1 MSAVI
6 DQARDLLK
14 SRLAEVTDEAKALA
28 SEAKTLEKVIT
39 SLNGSG
45 PTRRGRPKGSKG
57 KPRARR
63 SGTRADE
70 ALKLITDA
78 PGIGAS
84 DIAKVMK
91 IKPNY
96 LYRVLADLEK
106 QKLVTKKGRAY
117 TAK

>member
-1 MSAVI
+1 MDAVI
-6 DQARDLLK
+6 DKARDLLK
-14 SRLAEVTDEAKALA
+14 GRLIEVNE
-28 SEAKTLEKVIT
+28 EGRRLERAIS

-45 PTRRGRPKGSKG
+45 PTRRGRPKGAKAKG

-63 SGTRADE
+63 TGTRADE
-70 ALKLITDA
+70 ALELIKGS

-84 DIAKVMK
+84 DIASVMK

-106 QKLVTKKGRAY
+106 EKLVTKKGRAY

>member
-1 MSAVI
+1 MDGVI
-6 DQARDLLK
+6 DKARDLLK
-14 SRLAEVTDEAKALA
+14 GRLSEITDEADR
-28 SEAKTLEKVIT
+28 LERAIT
-39 SLNGSG
+39 SLNGSV
-45 PTRRGRPKGSKG
+45 PARRGRPKGAKG

-70 ALKLITDA
+70 ALELIKGS

-84 DIAKVMK
+84 DIASVMK